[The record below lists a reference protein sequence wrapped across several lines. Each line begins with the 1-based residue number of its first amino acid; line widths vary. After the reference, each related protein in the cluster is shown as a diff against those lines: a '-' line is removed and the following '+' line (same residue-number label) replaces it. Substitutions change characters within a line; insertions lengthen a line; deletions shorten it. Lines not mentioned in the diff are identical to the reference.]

1 MWATTSGRAHR
12 FIRARRCF
20 AYPFDVCPD
29 GMPHAVRT
37 IEFGDPEIAP
47 WHLLP
52 GLPGFAMRAHEGT
65 LGPATLTDRSAN
77 GLLAEL
83 GAPDRYERT
92 CLGDRAYDA
101 MVNNFRASQ
110 RGKIAHSHQPSPQE
124 GAHSWNGR

>member
-1 MWATTSGRAHR
+1 
-12 FIRARRCF
+12 
-20 AYPFDVCPD
+20 
-29 GMPHAVRT
+29 
-37 IEFGDPEIAP
+37 
-47 WHLLP
+47 
-52 GLPGFAMRAHEGT
+52 MRAHEGT

-83 GAPDRYERT
+83 GAPDRYEHT

-110 RGKIAHSHQPSPQE
+110 RGKIAHFHQPSPQE

>member
-1 MWATTSGRAHR
+1 
-12 FIRARRCF
+12 
-20 AYPFDVCPD
+20 
-29 GMPHAVRT
+29 MPHAVRT
-37 IEFGDPEIAP
+37 IESGDPEIAP

-52 GLPGFAMRAHEGT
+52 GLPGFAMRAHVGT

-110 RGKIAHSHQPSPQE
+110 RGKIAHSHP
-124 GAHSWNGR
+124 A